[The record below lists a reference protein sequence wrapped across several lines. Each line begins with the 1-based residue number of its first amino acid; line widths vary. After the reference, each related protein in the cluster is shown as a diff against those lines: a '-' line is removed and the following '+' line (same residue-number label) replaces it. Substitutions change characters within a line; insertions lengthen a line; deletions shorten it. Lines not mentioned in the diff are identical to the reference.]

1 MLPLAHLSA
10 ALLLGKAV
18 SIWHP
23 LAPEELLLLA
33 LSSSAV
39 DLDYLIKRDHR
50 TLPTHS
56 PLAFLPLLL
65 LPGTL
70 AAITIAGLALH
81 LALDSLDYGVMA
93 GYPWRRRLYGPKIVP
108 QPAVK
113 SLQNYVKNYTS
124 SRLLVLEIILP
135 FAALAMYLS

>member
-10 ALLLGKAV
+10 ALILGKAV
-18 SIWHP
+18 STWHP

-39 DLDYLIKRDHR
+39 DLDYLIRKDHR

-56 PLAFLPLLL
+56 PLAFLPLFL
-65 LPGTL
+65 LPGKL

-93 GYPWRRRLYGPKIVP
+93 RYPWRRRLYGPKIVP

-113 SLQNYVKNYTS
+113 SPKNYLQNYTR
-124 SRLLVLEIILP
+124 SRLVALEIILP

>member
-23 LAPEELLLLA
+23 LAPKELLLLA

-39 DLDYLIKRDHR
+39 DLDYVIKKDHR

-56 PLAFLPLLL
+56 PLAFLPLFL
-65 LPGTL
+65 LPGKL

-81 LALDSLDYGVMA
+81 LALDSLDYGIMA
-93 GYPWRRRLYGPKIVP
+93 GYPWRRRLYGPKIVL
-108 QPAVK
+108 QPEVK
-113 SLQNYVKNYTS
+113 SLQNYIRNYTR

-135 FAALAMYLS
+135 FAALAIYLS